1 MALEVTKKEKEN
13 NSSIVHRFTRSVIQS
28 GIIKEARKRRFR
40 SRPLSDTAKKRLA
53 LKKVR
58 VKAEYDK
65 KWKMG
70 EIKK

>member
-1 MALEVTKKEKEN
+1 MPLEVKRKEKEN

-28 GIIKEARKRRFR
+28 GIIREARSRRFR
-40 SRPLSDTAKKRLA
+40 IRPVSKNAKKRIAIRKELA
-53 LKKVR
+53 KK
-58 VKAEYDK
+58 EYER